1 MKGRALILAT
11 VMVLSIAVAGV
22 GGASAATAADSVQE
36 STQQASG
43 QAQQATAQTNDSNG
57 TDERTAG
64 AQQAAGPQAG
74 GEPVPIDIPPNQL
87 ENGSLDMSTLPATV
101 ESNGEYAVRPSAGSV
116 SRSDGDAARQ
126 PTPEYRTSGP
136 QLLWPSLDATA
147 QSGPENASQYYFKD
161 YTLEVV
167 SPEVE
172 VWVAN
177 DLSYPEGDN
186 RSAPTVTDSQTLYL
200 GDEFTNNIE
209 PKESEL
215 YREPK
220 PQYGDESQ
228 LYGPPGPN
236 GTLPD
241 DYYQSADNESRT
253 VLLVDNVRDQ
263 NYYDSDFPTY
273 IAGFFSPTIGQ
284 FTDRNVMVIDSNAW
298 DQRLGNQDEPWKG
311 DDPENESAFGI
322 ESTTAHEYQH
332 LLHSYEDPDETTWIN
347 EGLSEIT
354 PYRVGYG
361 TPSSIPFYEQYPSNS
376 LIEWGDQ
383 ESIAPI
389 SILADYGGAGLF
401 QLYGSQQ
408 TSTEFTKAVFDDD
421 ANGIQSV
428 ENSLDDV
435 GEERD
440 FYSFYQ
446 DFSTALVTD
455 GRDVPDRYQIENVD
469 FDVNTSDDV
478 ISTRENMTA
487 AYGNAFNTLAPE
499 DGSVDELNV
508 SGTAFRGTPW
518 ESVVDPLG
526 ETGHDVLYSE
536 DGNNLDNNAIFS
548 VDPTDSSTLTFDTY
562 YDIERGFDYGFVQVS
577 TDGGETWTSLEN
589 ENTTSVR
596 GSPNFIDPK
605 VQQYLPGFTGDTSGS
620 WVTEEFDLS
629 EYADDG
635 EVLISFRYITDPAS
649 VQPGWYVRD
658 IGVSGTDVGGEAY
671 SGTTTEPFESLREA
685 RENPFR
691 YQFSVLGIGENGAT
705 EVEQYGPKTFADA
718 DSISLESLPNGEFDR
733 TILTATWA
741 PEKRATGT
749 VPYGYE
755 VNPETESENT
765 LTIRGTGP
773 EALYTFS
780 VTDDLEK
787 STANGANINANDE
800 IRRGYVGDGE
810 VGIVADSYTFEGGLE
825 TIKVFGDAEVYLN
838 GERLSDGK
846 IESIPN
852 DVIEVEGTGPA
863 AQYAVAATGSDSLQK
878 VTANNA
884 NINANDEVFRT
895 TANGEVGISRDAYGF
910 DGIVDSL
917 NVDGDANVYVNGL
930 AKSADG
936 YEDHVITIVGTG
948 EAASYDLTVAS
959 DLSKS
964 VANFANINAN
974 DETTSDS
981 ASGEVGSL
989 ADSYVYDGD
998 VSAFSVDGDVV
1009 VYVDGERIDQ
1019 GSVADDA

>member
-1 MKGRALILAT
+1 MKGRALILTT

-64 AQQAAGPQAG
+64 AQQAAGSQAG
-74 GEPVPIDIPPNQL
+74 GEPVPIDIPPSQL
-87 ENGSLDMSTLPATV
+87 QNGSLDMSTLPATV
-101 ESNGEYAVRPSAGSV
+101 ESNGGYAVRPSAGSV

-147 QSGPENASQYYFKD
+147 QSGPENDSQYYFKN

-172 VWVAN
+172 VWAAN

-518 ESVVDPLG
+518 ESVADPLG

-548 VDPTDSSTLTFDTY
+548 VDPMDSSTLTFDTY

-605 VQQYLPGFTGDTSGS
+605 VQQYLPGFTGDTNGS

-629 EYADDG
+629 EYADNG
-635 EVLISFRYITDPAS
+635 EVLVSFRYITDPAS
-649 VQPGWYVRD
+649 ARPGWYVRD
-658 IGVSGTDVGGEAY
+658 IGVSGTDIGGEAY

-705 EVEQYGPKTFADA
+705 EVEQYGPKTFADT
-718 DSISLESLPNGEFDR
+718 DSISLESLPRGEFDR

-755 VNPETESENT
+755 VNPENVGDQQHTFRIEGAGDFAYYS
-765 LTIRGTGP
+765 LRASSDLAGSGITG
-773 EALYTFS
+773 EDTVS
-780 VTDDLEK
+780 G
-787 STANGANINANDE
+787 STASGA
-800 IRRGYVGDGE
+800 VGG
-810 VGIVADSYTFEGGLE
+810 GADTYTFEGSLE
-825 TIKVFGDAEVYLN
+825 NLYVGGDATVYLDGKEIDPDDYESTMSIRGDGSHTDYTFAVKN
-838 GERLSDGK
+838 GRITDTQSLTGEDAVNGPSASGAVAGGSDGYTFT
-846 IESIPN
+846 
-852 DVIEVEGTGPA
+852 GTLRGL
-863 AQYAVAATGSDSLQK
+863 DL
-878 VTANNA
+878 
-884 NINANDEVFRT
+884 
-895 TANGEVGISRDAYGF
+895 
-910 DGIVDSL
+910 
-917 NVDGDANVYVNGL
+917 DGDAAVVINGQEV
-930 AKSADG
+930 SPTVF
-936 YEDHVITIVGTG
+936 YNTITFEGAGSYASYSFSVSGEIKGGTHLTG
-948 EAASYDLTVAS
+948 EDSIDGDTARGAIRNGEDTYVYSGIIT
-959 DLSKS
+959 DLSL
-964 VANFANINAN
+964 NT
-974 DETTSDS
+974 DT
-981 ASGEVGSL
+981 
-989 ADSYVYDGD
+989 D
-998 VSAFSVDGDVV
+998 VSVTRNREEFQS
-1009 VYVDGERIDQ
+1009 E
-1019 GSVADDA
+1019 S